1 MSPEKIFLGRMCN
14 KSTFVPRKMPTIDDF
29 GKGCVLAPIS
39 EQPHRDEVSEHAPD
53 INPLLERLFR
63 QEEEVTLGFV

>member
-1 MSPEKIFLGRMCN
+1 
-14 KSTFVPRKMPTIDDF
+14 MPTIDDF

-39 EQPHRDEVSEHAPD
+39 EQTHRDEVSGHATD

-63 QEEEVTLGFV
+63 QEEEVTHGFV